1 MATQSDEKRWHLGF
15 LQHLIP
21 LDGKQT
27 LVTVVRDWVCECD
40 RMGALAEKSSGR
52 WSYHVQ
58 GGSWWHELPA
68 VILLCL
74 TTARG
79 DEKELIEVHAES
91 SALLAKSNWDIKRLS
106 KKKDMLSLHRR
117 CQFQLMQDK
126 KLQKRKKHIESKFV
140 DLLMLRTTNSISV
153 IIVIHR

>member
-1 MATQSDEKRWHLGF
+1 MAMQSDEKRWRLGF
-15 LQHLIP
+15 SQRLIP
-21 LDGKQT
+21 LGGKQT

-40 RMGALAEKSSGR
+40 RMGDLAEKSSGR

-74 TTARG
+74 MTARG
-79 DEKELIEVHAES
+79 DEKELIEVHAEL

-106 KKKDMLSLHRR
+106 KKKDRCCHFTEDVGNSL
-117 CQFQLMQDK
+117 
-126 KLQKRKKHIESKFV
+126 RKIKTTKEMIILNKFIKSSPN
-140 DLLMLRTTNSISV
+140 L
-153 IIVIHR
+153 